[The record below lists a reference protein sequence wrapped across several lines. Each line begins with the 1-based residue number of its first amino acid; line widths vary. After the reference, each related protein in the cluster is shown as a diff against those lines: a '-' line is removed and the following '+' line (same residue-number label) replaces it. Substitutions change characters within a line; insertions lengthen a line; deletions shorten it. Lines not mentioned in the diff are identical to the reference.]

1 MTPEEKLKDLLAQAE
16 FHNKEYLRLK
26 KEWEDNKPKSK
37 YWADDWWKNLSLS
50 QIVEFETDPNGERKK
65 KSDYLD
71 RLIGENSEPEFHLRK
86 FEKLVAEIYELRKKI
101 YENSLDKD

>member
-26 KEWEDNKPKSK
+26 KEWEDNMPKTAMFS
-37 YWADDWWKNLSLS
+37 DWGKLSINQLAEFGKLPNSEWKKHS
-50 QIVEFETDPNGERKK
+50 E
-65 KSDYLD
+65 YYD

-86 FEKLVAEIYELRKKI
+86 FEKLVDEIYKLREEIRQNKE
-101 YENSLDKD
+101 YKD

>member
-16 FHNKEYLRLK
+16 FHNNEYLRLK
-26 KEWEDNKPKSK
+26 KEWEDNKPKSIF
-37 YWADDWWKNLSLS
+37 YGDWGKLSIS
-50 QIVEFETDPNGERKK
+50 QLAEFEKVPESEWKK
-65 KSDYLD
+65 KSDYMD